1 MVNIISK
8 VLSTRRRE
16 AILVYII
23 SLSIIISIYYSWLSN
38 SLLFF
43 DGNFPIPF
51 LRGGVFFYLSGNYP
65 WFSLLY
71 YFIQQIDAAYLG
83 LITNTIYLLVYAF
96 CTITFYYMTIT
107 LNFSRFARILAS
119 IIYIINPFTLYN
131 LYNPSLLPFFLVI
144 PLIISF
150 IVLYSR
156 SSYTRFLII
165 ASVLAYFLVQLSA
178 PLQGLAALRL
188 VIPAIFLPS
197 VLPFLL
203 SRRSEYLRLIK
214 SYLLAVSVF
223 LLLNFFYIFIVIY
236 SYLGIFGGSGTTSLN
251 ANAFNLV
258 NLSYL
263 YSGLKILNIFSDIEY
278 PFLTTQFI
286 WLFQVFWGILILVS
300 ITISIIWR
308 KYIRPE
314 IFGFIITALGIISF
328 MIFTKYGLDLLL
340 FKKFPL
346 LFVYEYPFLLESVLI
361 FLYSIILGFLLNL
374 IVNNEIQHANHK
386 KYHFS
391 ILKRKNFRTMLTVI
405 VTILIL
411 SPLIPFFSNTAQLS
425 NSQASTSKYL
435 NETYNEIGNY
445 FSEHPGNYRTLI
457 LPLNY
462 TTYNSMMTQVPTNNL
477 FFSPFASVNSGS
489 PDSQNFFQR
498 PNQYPNFIAVRNVIN
513 NIFYNNTNNI
523 TELLSIYNVEYV
535 VVMNPQISQNLT
547 MYISS
552 SGEITL
558 NGGGIQ
564 FVKIL
569 ETATNFSVVCE
580 HSDFV
585 ILRNMK
591 YLGPLGIIQYSKS
604 KIDIFSNETSLSEIL
619 LGYSQ
624 YSQLPQPNATSTIS
638 NESAISV
645 QGNSYS
651 FFARSTGFYV
661 LITSEY
667 VTDVNFN
674 KTADIS
680 ENFNGFNIIYIN
692 ATANSTYDFMFPSF
706 NNFFPLL
713 VYYNVSSTVSSFV
726 IIGMLFLWPPLL
738 KLTRKKFK

>member
-1 MVNIISK
+1 
-8 VLSTRRRE
+8 
-16 AILVYII
+16 
-23 SLSIIISIYYSWLSN
+23 
-38 SLLFF
+38 
-43 DGNFPIPF
+43 
-51 LRGGVFFYLSGNYP
+51 
-65 WFSLLY
+65 
-71 YFIQQIDAAYLG
+71 
-83 LITNTIYLLVYAF
+83 
-96 CTITFYYMTIT
+96 
-107 LNFSRFARILAS
+107 
-119 IIYIINPFTLYN
+119 
-131 LYNPSLLPFFLVI
+131 
-144 PLIISF
+144 
-150 IVLYSR
+150 
-156 SSYTRFLII
+156 
-165 ASVLAYFLVQLSA
+165 
-178 PLQGLAALRL
+178 
-188 VIPAIFLPS
+188 
-197 VLPFLL
+197 
-203 SRRSEYLRLIK
+203 
-214 SYLLAVSVF
+214 
-223 LLLNFFYIFIVIY
+223 
-236 SYLGIFGGSGTTSLN
+236 
-251 ANAFNLV
+251 
-258 NLSYL
+258 
-263 YSGLKILNIFSDIEY
+263 
-278 PFLTTQFI
+278 
-286 WLFQVFWGILILVS
+286 
-300 ITISIIWR
+300 
-308 KYIRPE
+308 
-314 IFGFIITALGIISF
+314 
-328 MIFTKYGLDLLL
+328 
-340 FKKFPL
+340 
-346 LFVYEYPFLLESVLI
+346 
-361 FLYSIILGFLLNL
+361 
-374 IVNNEIQHANHK
+374 
-386 KYHFS
+386 
-391 ILKRKNFRTMLTVI
+391 MLTVI

-489 PDSQNFFQR
+489 PDGQNFFQR

-591 YLGPLGIIQYSKS
+591 YMGPLGIIQYSKS

-651 FFARSTGFYV
+651 FFC
-661 LITSEY
+661 
-667 VTDVNFN
+667 
-674 KTADIS
+674 
-680 ENFNGFNIIYIN
+680 
-692 ATANSTYDFMFPSF
+692 
-706 NNFFPLL
+706 
-713 VYYNVSSTVSSFV
+713 
-726 IIGMLFLWPPLL
+726 
-738 KLTRKKFK
+738 